1 MSQPVAHY
9 AALGAYNNVNQG
21 SLKQPYTVQ
30 GTVNDIR
37 IIPEFGSCGNNIL
50 SHGLGNR
57 EMNNGYFSLCSAY
70 PNCPGSCTKYV
81 APLCPDKSQYNNRTS
96 LAAQM
101 LNNRT
106 TKSTKLKEQSLDEQI
121 KEEKQKQKE
130 TVAEEKEEAK
140 GKISEDL
147 NFFSYNFQVI

>member
-81 APLCPDKSQYNNRTS
+81 APLCPDRSQYNNRTS
-96 LAAQM
+96 LAAQNVKQ
-101 LNNRT
+101 LEQQ
-106 TKSTKLKEQSLDEQI
+106 KAQKLKEQKVLDEQI

-130 TVAEEKEEAK
+130 TVAEEKAEAK
-140 GKISEDL
+140 GKISEGFKFL
-147 NFFSYNFQVI
+147 FGL